1 MRDDDADLNY
11 ASLHHHEVTRLFID
25 RQAKLKRFNHLV
37 VESKPDS
44 TIVSSC
50 LFDAS
55 R

>member
-1 MRDDDADLNY
+1 MRDDDADLHY
-11 ASLHHHEVTRLFID
+11 ASLHHHEVTALFID
-25 RQAKLKRFNHLV
+25 RQANMERLNHLV

-44 TIVSSC
+44 TIVSSY